1 MPMSQSLSCSAPK
14 RTMALHDWTLN
25 GDGACLMAWLTHMTM
40 RSSEMG
46 DSLARERMERRTL
59 MADRNGVWYAI
70 LLICIY
76 DGLKVW

>member
-1 MPMSQSLSCSAPK
+1 
-14 RTMALHDWTLN
+14 
-25 GDGACLMAWLTHMTM
+25 
-40 RSSEMG
+40 MG